1 MTDLSESETVM
12 LVSVYVKS
20 NAYEEKNGRIQPINN
35 LN

>member
-12 LVSVYVKS
+12 LVFVYVKS
-20 NAYEEKNGRIQPINN
+20 NAYEEKKGIIQPISG